1 MLLTALGAC
10 GFAVKGIFAK
20 LLYARGWHYEQVVT
34 IRALLSWP
42 VIWAWASWREG
53 ARLAYDGPLRARFG
67 AALAGFVCY
76 FVGTN
81 LDFRALTLVD
91 ASIERV
97 LLFAYPSMVVVLHAV
112 IYRQRP
118 TPRAIAS
125 LTCTYAGILMVVSGF
140 DLRILRAN
148 MAGASLVLGCALTY
162 ALYYLASD
170 RWGARIGA
178 IRFTLA
184 AVTSSAAAFAI
195 QYLLTG
201 TGRALPEIRSTD
213 VALIAALVLLSTV
226 LPMVLTAEGVR
237 RLGAPRAAVIST
249 IGPPVTIALGALLLG
264 ESLTAPQC
272 AGVALIALGIFVL
285 ESSARTRAAGR

>member
-20 LLYARGWHYEQVVT
+20 LLYARGWHFEQVVT
-34 IRALLSWP
+34 IRALLALP

-53 ARLAYDGPLRARFG
+53 VRGVYAGPVRARLG

-76 FVGTN
+76 FIGTN

-91 ASIERV
+91 ASVERV

-118 TPRAIAS
+118 TPRAVAS
-125 LTCTYAGILMVVSGF
+125 LARTYAGILMVVSGF
-140 DLRILRAN
+140 DLGILRAN
-148 MAGASLVLGCALTY
+148 LGGAGLVLSCAFTY

-178 IRFTLA
+178 IRFTRA
-184 AVTSSAAAFAI
+184 AVTTSAIAFAV
-195 QYLLTG
+195 QYLVSG
-201 TGRALPEIRSTD
+201 SARHFPAVGPTD
-213 VALIAALVLLSTV
+213 AALIASLVMLSTV

-237 RLGAPRAAVIST
+237 RLGAPRAAVVST

-264 ESLTAPQC
+264 ESLTFPQG

-285 ESSARTRAAGR
+285 ESAQKSAAPRH